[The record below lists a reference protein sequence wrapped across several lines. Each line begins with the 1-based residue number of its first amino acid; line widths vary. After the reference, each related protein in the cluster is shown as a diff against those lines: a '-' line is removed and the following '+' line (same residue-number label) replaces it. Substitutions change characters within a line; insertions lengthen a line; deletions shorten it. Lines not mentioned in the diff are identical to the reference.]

1 MVENDIFT
9 SEVPQNSL
17 VQAKSAVNSLITSER
32 SQKLDL
38 LAHLITNLKQSLIVT
53 GPLGIGKTT
62 LLKALIERASPDW
75 QCCYIQGEH
84 SLSFE
89 AILEQLERFIKQDTA
104 DFKAQNLTGL
114 LTLLNQRNQKLILLV
129 DEAGLLV
136 PGLIDALN
144 RYALANPVL
153 RIIFALT
160 QDELYVKSRSDRTV
174 EDCHF
179 IELPPLSEKQCGEFL
194 WNLSGKPG
202 APVSFGAINDA
213 MISHLY
219 QETHGIPGRI
229 MKELPHLSEFGQTQA
244 VKWTPWILPV
254 LVVVAGL
261 IYWHYDENGSF
272 PSAAIAP
279 KTNVRPVI
287 TSVEPVPPKFQP
299 NDRPSIRTESGIETK
314 ESLIDAEV
322 LVNDNAGPMT
332 DNNKQSPGK
341 AVPGVVNE
349 DEARLVQATSP
360 GQDATAVAPVPVPAE
375 PAQKHDKAGP
385 DSEKKP
391 VTESNAASGSEPS
404 AVLAVPSSS
413 LNSAVQSESEQKK
426 PVFENDDK
434 PWLFGQPS
442 TKYTLQLIALSKRQS
457 LMALMNKYGSMKAQF
472 KFIRQVS
479 GKKEKYI
486 LLYGSFDSYASAGS
500 AMKTLPK
507 EFSNAWIR
515 RFKVL
520 QNDVKNGDAMP

>member
-53 GPLGIGKTT
+53 GPPGIGKTT

-75 QCCYIQGEH
+75 HCCYIQGEH
-84 SLSFE
+84 SLSYE

-104 DFKAQNLTGL
+104 DFNAQNLTGL
-114 LTLLNQRNQKLILLV
+114 LTLLHQRNRKLILFV

-153 RIIFALT
+153 RIIYALT

-213 MISHLY
+213 MIAHLY

-244 VKWTPWILPV
+244 VKWVPWVLPV
-254 LVVVAGL
+254 LAVVAGL
-261 IYWHYDENGSF
+261 IYWHYDENDSF
-272 PSAAIAP
+272 PSAAIEP
-279 KTNVRPVI
+279 KTSVRPVI

-299 NDRPSIRTESGIETK
+299 NDRPSIRTESGIEDK
-314 ESLIDAEV
+314 ESLNDAAAEV
-322 LVNDNAGPMT
+322 SVNDNAGPMT
-332 DNNKQSPGK
+332 DKNKQSPGK

-349 DEARLVQATSP
+349 DEDHLVQAASQ
-360 GQDATAVAPVPVPAE
+360 GQDATVVAPVPAE
-375 PAQKHDKAGP
+375 PAQKQGKAGP
-385 DSEKKP
+385 DSEKKHD
-391 VTESNAASGSEPS
+391 TESKKASGSEAS
-404 AVLAVPSSS
+404 ATLAIPSSS
-413 LNSAVQSESEQKK
+413 LNSAMQSESEQKK

-457 LMALMNKYGSMKAQF
+457 LMTLMNKYGSMKAQF

-479 GKKEKYI
+479 GQKEKYI

-507 EFSNAWIR
+507 EFRNAWIR